1 MNNNK
6 KSLMHKI
13 LSFIYIFNIYG
24 YSFSL
29 HYKNNKEFDSIIGLI
44 LTFITIFILLLY
56 IIYQFL
62 NILHFKNFTLLQ
74 NENPI
79 SGNVNMDFSNVPLVF
94 GFYQNFDPVAINKS
108 YININFYKS
117 EYDIIIN
124 EKGYYKF
131 NRSSYELELEICNEK
146 DLKHFSN
153 FFTNLDIENFYCP
166 KIGQNL
172 TFAGRYGDRFN
183 GFAILEFHLT
193 KCINNS
199 YSNITCK
206 TENEINDYL
215 TNGFMTFYYISQ
227 TLDHYNRK
235 IPIQNT
241 IRTELYM
248 VAKSTLKRYYY
259 YFTKGNYITDDGII
273 FNNIHN
279 LSFYEFSN
287 TDIDFIDKEDGP
299 YFPNSTLIEVH
310 ISCSNK
316 ILNIYRNYNKLTD
329 IFGNIGGFIN
339 ILRIICQVIS
349 NFITEKTFL
358 LDLINN
364 LTMKNPKKYY
374 KILIRIKNK
383 YDLEKNEFVDKQ
395 NNQYILNTNNLSST
409 VKNLNYNASIGLN
422 KNLIN
427 NYIFPLNNSKTNINK
442 FNNSN
447 YNINNSKNII
457 DKNIIKNYKNNN
469 IEKNNVSLNY
479 LNKNIILKKN
489 FFGFHKNVINKPQ
502 KLTISFL
509 DYFIPFIC
517 MSKIKK
523 LQIFYFLKR
532 YYYKHL
538 SLEIII
544 PFLEKSYKKE
554 KMDKKVLEK
563 ESNIYKNSFDFYN
576 KNKLN
581 LDDSYII
588 K

>member
-1 MNNNK
+1 MNNK
-6 KSLMHKI
+6 KKPLIYKI
-13 LSFIYIFNIYG
+13 LSCIYLFNIYG
-24 YSFSL
+24 YTFSL
-29 HYKNNKEFDSIIGLI
+29 HYKNNKEFNSIIGII
-44 LTFITIFILLLY
+44 LSFITIFFLFLY

-62 NILHFKNFTLLQ
+62 NVINFKNFTVLQ
-74 NENPI
+74 NENPV
-79 SGNVNMDFSNVPLVF
+79 SRNVPLDFSSIPLVF
-94 GFYQNFDPVAINKS
+94 GFYQNFDAVAINKS

-117 EYDIIIN
+117 EYDIILN

-146 DLKHFSN
+146 NLKN
-153 FFTNLDIENFYCP
+153 YNKFFNNLDIENFYCP

-183 GFAILEFHLT
+183 GFDILEFHLT
-193 KCINNS
+193 KCNNNS
-199 YSNITCK
+199 SSNITCK
-206 TENEINDYL
+206 TEKEINEYL

-235 IPIQNT
+235 DPIQNT

-259 YFTKGNYITDDGII
+259 YFTKGNYITNDGIV
-273 FNNIHN
+273 FNNFNN

-287 TDIDFIDKEDGP
+287 TDIDFIDQEDGP

-316 ILNIYRNYNKLTD
+316 ILNIYRQYNKLTD
-329 IFGNIGGFIN
+329 IFGNIGGMIN
-339 ILRIICQVIS
+339 ILRIICQLIS
-349 NFITEKTFL
+349 NFFTEKTFL
-358 LDLINN
+358 LDLINY

-383 YDLEKNEFVDKQ
+383 YDFENKEFVEKRSKQ
-395 NNQYILNTNNLSST
+395 YNLNSNNLSST
-409 VKNLNYNASIGLN
+409 IKNLNHNSYNGLN
-422 KNLIN
+422 KNFIN
-427 NYIFPLNNSKTNINK
+427 NYIFPLNNTKN
-442 FNNSN
+442 
-447 YNINNSKNII
+447 NINNINNNNDKYNFNKSKIV
-457 DKNIIKNYKNNN
+457 KNNN
-469 IEKNNVSLNY
+469 NTNFSFNN

-489 FFGFHKNVINKPQ
+489 YFGFHKNLINKHQ
-502 KLTISFL
+502 KLAISFF

-517 MSKIKK
+517 MSKFKN
-523 LQIFYFLKR
+523 LQIFDFLKN

-554 KMDKKVLEK
+554 KLDKKVLEK
-563 ESNIYKNSFDFYN
+563 ESNIYKNSFDYYN
-576 KNKLN
+576 TNRPN

>member
-1 MNNNK
+1 MNNK
-6 KSLMHKI
+6 KKPLIYKI
-13 LSFIYIFNIYG
+13 LSCIYLFNIYG
-24 YSFSL
+24 YTFSL
-29 HYKNNKEFDSIIGLI
+29 HYKNNKEFNSIIGII
-44 LTFITIFILLLY
+44 LSFITIFFLFLY

-62 NILHFKNFTLLQ
+62 NVINFKNFTVLQ
-74 NENPI
+74 NESPV
-79 SGNVNMDFSNVPLVF
+79 SGNVPLDFSGIPLVF
-94 GFYQNFDPVAINKS
+94 GFYQNFDAVAINKS

-117 EYDIIIN
+117 EYEIILN

-146 DLKHFSN
+146 NLKHFN
-153 FFTNLDIENFYCP
+153 KIFTNLDIENFYCP

-183 GFAILEFHLT
+183 GFDILEFHLS

-206 TENEINDYL
+206 TESEINDYL

-235 IPIQNT
+235 IPIQNA

-287 TDIDFIDKEDGP
+287 TDIDFIDQEDGP

-316 ILNIYRNYNKLTD
+316 ILNIYRKYNKLTD

-349 NFITEKTFL
+349 NFFTEKTFL

-383 YDLEKNEFVDKQ
+383 YDLEKNEFVNKQ
-395 NNQYILNTNNLSST
+395 NKQYILNTNNLSST
-409 VKNLNYNASIGLN
+409 VKNLNYNTSNGLN
-422 KNLIN
+422 NKLIN
-427 NYIFPLNNSKTNINK
+427 NYIFPLNNSKINTNK
-442 FNNSN
+442 FNDNN
-447 YNINNSKNII
+447 YNINKSKKII
-457 DKNIIKNYKNNN
+457 DKNN
-469 IEKNNVSLNY
+469 EKHNLSFNY

-489 FFGFHKNVINKPQ
+489 FFGFHKNLINKPK

-554 KMDKKVLEK
+554 KLDKKVLEK
-563 ESNIYKNSFDFYN
+563 ESNIYKNSFDYYN
-576 KNKLN
+576 TNRPN